1 MSINVGVPVSAIQ
14 LIVCVFPIDKI
25 DRSGRL
31 RAARVLDD
39 LAGLKRGSLTLAVS
53 QTVANYWLLPP
64 NPRKHATLPVNVTVS
79 VPLYGPV
86 PKTLIAQT
94 EDVLVD
100 RRATYNNRQQSG
112 RLDSEIRRK
121 MKPVSKSRSLVSTS
135 R

>member
-1 MSINVGVPVSAIQ
+1 MFNYGVISFTQ
-14 LIVCVFPIDKI
+14 STGML
-25 DRSGRL
+25 DRIY
-31 RAARVLDD
+31 DI
-39 LAGLKRGSLTLAVS
+39 KE
-53 QTVANYWLLPP
+53 QTVPCEVGYFLPP

-121 MKPVSKSRSLVSTS
+121 MKPVSNSRSLVSTS